1 MKIFLYTYAKYRKNI
16 AENEKKKK
24 KKKLNS
30 SKKQKKKGKI

>member
-16 AENEKKKK
+16 AEKE

-30 SKKQKKKGKI
+30 SKMQKEKGKV